1 LKDYYKIL
9 EVKPNASQAE
19 IKKAYRLLAVKYHP
33 DKNNGSRESEERFKE
48 ISESYI
54 ILGDVAKRNAY
65 DYTKGHY
72 KNYNGQDVGSG
83 RQTPVTFLILFK
95 RIKER
100 VLNANGRI
108 KQDALYKVIDDL
120 LSYETITFLITVR
133 DITTNNLIIDEVLT
147 CCIFLNEPYKTGLYT
162 KLTKLAD
169 GDPRFTDKLTL
180 LHKENKTAHKTTSKD
195 VVEDSLSRNY
205 IIIFI
210 LFLVF
215 FVVLLVV
222 ANYSKS

>member
-33 DKNNGSRESEERFKE
+33 DKNNGSRESEESFKE

-54 ILGDVAKRNAY
+54 ILGDTAKRNAY
-65 DYTKGHY
+65 DYTKGNY
-72 KNYNGQDVGSG
+72 KNYNGQNSASG
-83 RQTPVTFLILFK
+83 QQTPVTFLILFK

-100 VLNANGRI
+100 VLNADGRVN
-108 KQDALYKVIDDL
+108 QEALFKVINDL
-120 LSYETITFLITVR
+120 LSDDTINFLISAR
-133 DITTNNLIIDEVLT
+133 DIATNNLITDDVLT
-147 CCIFLNEPYKTGLYT
+147 CSIFLGEQFKSVLYA
-162 KLTKLAD
+162 KLLRLSD
-169 GDPRFTDKLTL
+169 GDPRFTQKLAL
-180 LHKENKTAHKTTSKD
+180 LNKKHEAINLKTS
-195 VVEDSLSRNY
+195 EALSRNY

-215 FVVLLVV
+215 FVVLMVV
-222 ANYSKS
+222 ANL

>member
-1 LKDYYKIL
+1 MKDYYKIL

-33 DKNNGSRESEERFKE
+33 DKNNGDKVSEERFKE

-54 ILGDVAKRNAY
+54 ILGDTAKRNAY

-72 KNYNGQDVGSG
+72 KNYNRQNTGSG

-100 VLNANGRI
+100 VLNANGRV

-120 LSYETITFLITVR
+120 LSHETITFLITVR
-133 DITTNNLIIDEVLT
+133 DIATNNLIIDEILT
-147 CCIFLNEPYKTGLYT
+147 CCIFINEPLKSNLYT

-169 GDPRFTDKLTL
+169 GDPRFTEKLTL
-180 LHKENKTAHKTTSKD
+180 LHKNNYTAHPLSKPD
-195 VVEDSLSRNY
+195 AGDDSLSRTY
-205 IIIFI
+205 ILIFI
-210 LFLVF
+210 LFLIF
-215 FVVLLVV
+215 FVVLLFV
-222 ANYSKS
+222 ANK

>member
-1 LKDYYKIL
+1 MKDYYKIL

-19 IKKAYRLLAVKYHP
+19 IKKAYRLLAVQYHP
-33 DKNNGSRESEERFKE
+33 DKNNGSKVSEERFKE

-54 ILGDVAKRNAY
+54 ILGDTAKRNAY

-72 KNYNGQDVGSG
+72 KNYNNGQDVGSG

-120 LSYETITFLITVR
+120 LSHETITFLITVR
-133 DITTNNLIIDEVLT
+133 DIATNNLIIDEVLT
-147 CCIFLNEPYKTGLYT
+147 CCIFLKEPYKTGLYT

-180 LHKENKTAHKTTSKD
+180 LHKENKTAHKITAAD
-195 VVEDSLSRNY
+195 VTEDSLSRNY
-205 IIIFI
+205 IIIFV

-215 FVVLLVV
+215 FAALLVV
-222 ANYSKS
+222 ANL